1 MENIEFDRPLITDSV
16 LVAQEKL
23 NIIRSITSK
32 IIMNNN
38 ISVMNE
44 LTEIVPEEELLI
56 GTFSS
61 VIKLKINNQNLT
73 KELIEKV
80 DDVFQESEVITE
92 VYISKIQNNA
102 KLELKQIFYI
112 CKIKYILFLKENHL

>member
-16 LVAQEKL
+16 SVAQEKL

-80 DDVFQESEVITE
+80 DDVFQ
-92 VYISKIQNNA
+92 
-102 KLELKQIFYI
+102 
-112 CKIKYILFLKENHL
+112 